1 MAKTVKVYKA
11 QSIGTT
17 GVQSCEIFINA
28 PLPSASVDE
37 SAAMMGTDAE
47 KLVSILKDTLP
58 GGTFERMAV
67 LMLKHMV
74 SALAVP
80 FKPTSI

>member
-1 MAKTVKVYKA
+1 MSKTVKIYRA

-17 GVQSCEIFINA
+17 GVPSCEIFINA

-37 SAAMMGTDAE
+37 SAAMMGTDAK
-47 KLVSILKDTLP
+47 KLVDALKDTLP

-67 LMLKHMV
+67 LMLQHMV